1 MRTTQIFVKIGN
13 RVNGETDL
21 PSNDFPPGSISD
33 VNFTDIRAY
42 DWGAVANPKPG
53 HSTNYT
59 LTVEGL
65 NASHLVG
72 PIRLEGLTMEAPG
85 GGTEAQADVDPPLS
99 PTDYQPRY
107 DGVRP
112 AWGMFVRY
120 AKGVEVVAST
130 LAAARTDGRPALV
143 LDHVEGAVVSETGVD
158 DNGAI
163 GRCQLA
169 LRDATGEWSD
179 PSNVGLVSCEWAP
192 EDEEG
197 GLVARKPR
205 G

>member
-1 MRTTQIFVKIGN
+1 MTQIFVKIGN
-13 RVNGETDL
+13 RVNGETNL

-85 GGTEAQADVDPPLS
+85 GGTEAQADVDLPLS

-120 AKGVEVVAST
+120 AKGVEVAAST
-130 LAAARTDGRPALV
+130 LAAARSC
-143 LDHVEGAVVSETGVD
+143 VSETGVD

-169 LRDATGEWSD
+169 LRDAKGEWSD

-197 GLVARKPR
+197 GLVA
-205 G
+205 